1 MINLSLPALAAACL
15 VALGAAVAGPA
26 PAAAQTNRD
35 VILATTTSTQ
45 DTGLLDSL
53 VPRFEHTCGC
63 RVKTIAV
70 GTGRAL
76 ALAAR
81 GEADVAL
88 VHAPALEERYVAQGK
103 FVGRRLVMTND
114 FVVLGPKADPAG
126 LKHARQ
132 VEDAFRALAEGKAP
146 FASRADSSGTH
157 LLELALWKQAGI
169 DAKGPWYLEVGQGMG
184 ATLRIASQ
192 KQAYTLSDRGTF
204 LAQRSTLD
212 LDVVF
217 QGAPDLLNIYHVM
230 LPNPDS
236 FPKINIPGG
245 RAFADFLVA
254 PETQAFIGRFGTAR
268 FGEPLFKPAANRREE
283 DLRRRAA

>member
-1 MINLSLPALAAACL
+1 MTNLPRPALAVACL
-15 VALGAAVAGPA
+15 VLLGAPA
-26 PAAAQTNRD
+26 PVHAPARTNRD

-126 LKHARQ
+126 LKHAKQ

-157 LLELALWKQAGI
+157 LLELTLWKQAGI
-169 DAKGPWYLEVGQGMG
+169 EPKGPWYLEVGQGMG

-192 KQAYTLSDRGTF
+192 KEAYTLSDRGTF

-236 FPKINIPGG
+236 FPKVNIPGG

-254 PETQAFIGRFGTAR
+254 PETQAFIGTFGTTR

>member
-1 MINLSLPALAAACL
+1 MTNPRLPALAAACL
-15 VALGAAVAGPA
+15 LMLGAPGPVT
-26 PAAAQTNRD
+26 PRRTNRD

-53 VPRFEHTCGC
+53 VPRFERTCDC

-88 VHAPALEERYVAQGK
+88 VHAPGLEERYVAQGK

-126 LKHARQ
+126 LRHAKQ

-157 LLELALWKQAGI
+157 LLELSLWKQAGI
-169 DAKGPWYLEVGQGMG
+169 EPKGPWYLEVGQGMG

-192 KQAYTLSDRGTF
+192 KGAYTLSDRGTF
-204 LAQRSTLD
+204 LAQQSTLD
-212 LDVVF
+212 LGVVF
-217 QGAPDLLNIYHVM
+217 DGAPELLNIYHVM

-236 FPKINIPGG
+236 FPKVNIAGG

-254 PETQAFIGRFGTAR
+254 PETQAFIARFGTAR
-268 FGEPLFKPAANRREE
+268 FGQPLFKPAANRREE
-283 DLRRRAA
+283 DLRRQAA

>member
-1 MINLSLPALAAACL
+1 MTNLPRPALAAACL
-15 VALGAAVAGPA
+15 VVLGAPA
-26 PAAAQTNRD
+26 PLHAPARTNRD

-126 LKHARQ
+126 LRRAKQ

-146 FASRADSSGTH
+146 FASRADSSGTN
-157 LLELALWKQAGI
+157 LLELTLWKQAGI
-169 DAKGPWYLEVGQGMG
+169 EPKGPWYLEVGQGMG

-192 KQAYTLSDRGTF
+192 KEAYTLSDRGTF

-236 FPKINIPGG
+236 FPKVNIPGG

-254 PETQAFIGRFGTAR
+254 PETQAFIARFGTAR
-268 FGEPLFKPAANRREE
+268 FGEPLFKPAANLREE

>member
-1 MINLSLPALAAACL
+1 MTNFPRPALAVACL
-15 VALGAAVAGPA
+15 VVLGAPA
-26 PAAAQTNRD
+26 PVHAPARTNRD

-53 VPRFEHTCGC
+53 VPRFEQTCGC

-126 LKHARQ
+126 LRHAKQ

-146 FASRADSSGTH
+146 FASRADSSGTN
-157 LLELALWKQAGI
+157 LLELTLWKQAGI
-169 DAKGPWYLEVGQGMG
+169 EPKGPWYLEVGQGMG

-192 KQAYTLSDRGTF
+192 KEAYTLSDRGTF

-236 FPKINIPGG
+236 FPKVNIPGG

-254 PETQAFIGRFGTAR
+254 PETQAFIARFGTAR
-268 FGEPLFKPAANRREE
+268 FGEPLFKPAADLREE

>member
-1 MINLSLPALAAACL
+1 MTTLPRATPAALWFLLLA
-15 VALGAAVAGPA
+15 GAAG
-26 PAAAQTNRD
+26 AQTRRD
-35 VILATTTSTQ
+35 LILATTTSTQ

-53 VPRFEHTCGC
+53 VPRFEQTCRC

-88 VHAPALEERYVAQGK
+88 VHAPALEERYIAQAK

-114 FVVLGPKADPAG
+114 FVVLGPEADPAG
-126 LKHARQ
+126 LRGAKQ
-132 VEDAFRALAEGKAP
+132 VDDAFRALARGKAQ

-157 LLELALWKQAGI
+157 LLELDLWRQVGVEP
-169 DAKGPWYLEVGQGMG
+169 KGPWYLEVGQGMG

-192 KQAYTLSDRGTF
+192 KGAYTLSDRGTY
-204 LAQRSTLD
+204 LAQRATLD
-212 LDVVF
+212 LAVLF
-217 QGAPDLLNIYHVM
+217 EGAPQLLNIYHVM

-236 FPKINIPGG
+236 FPQVNVPGG
-245 RAFADFLVA
+245 RAFADFLVSPA
-254 PETQAFIGRFGTAR
+254 TQEFIARFGTAR
-268 FGEPLFKPAANRREE
+268 FGQPLFTPAANRREE
-283 DLRRRAA
+283 DLGRRAA

>member
-1 MINLSLPALAAACL
+1 MIHWPRPALAAACL
-15 VALGAAVAGPA
+15 VVLGAPTPAHA
-26 PAAAQTNRD
+26 PARTNRD

-76 ALAAR
+76 GLAAR

-126 LKHARQ
+126 LRHARQ

-169 DAKGPWYLEVGQGMG
+169 EPKGPWYLEVGQGMG

-192 KQAYTLSDRGTF
+192 KEAYTLSDRGTF

-236 FPKINIPGG
+236 FPKVNIPGG
-245 RAFADFLVA
+245 RAFADFLIA
-254 PETQAFIGRFGTAR
+254 PETQAFIGRFGTGR
-268 FGEPLFKPAANRREE
+268 FGEPLFTPAANRREE

>member
-1 MINLSLPALAAACL
+1 MTTLRRATPAALWFLLLA
-15 VALGAAVAGPA
+15 GAAR
-26 PAAAQTNRD
+26 AQTRRD
-35 VILATTTSTQ
+35 LILATTTSTQ

-53 VPRFEHTCGC
+53 VPRFEQTCRC

-88 VHAPALEERYVAQGK
+88 VHAPALEERYIAQGK

-126 LKHARQ
+126 LRGAKQ
-132 VEDAFRALAEGKAP
+132 VDEAFRALAQGKAP

-157 LLELALWKQAGI
+157 LLELDLWRQAGVEP
-169 DAKGPWYLEVGQGMG
+169 KGPWYLEVGQGMG

-192 KQAYTLSDRGTF
+192 KGAYTLSDRGTY
-204 LAQRSTLD
+204 LAQGSTLD
-212 LDVVF
+212 LAVVF
-217 QGAPDLLNIYHVM
+217 EGAPQLLNIYHVM

-236 FPKINIPGG
+236 FPQVNVQGG
-245 RAFADFLVA
+245 RAFADFLVS
-254 PETQAFIGRFGTAR
+254 PETQEVIARFGTAR
-268 FGEPLFKPAANRREE
+268 FGQPLFTPAANRREE
-283 DLRRRAA
+283 DLGRRAA

>member
-1 MINLSLPALAAACL
+1 MTNLPRPAIAAACL
-15 VALGAAVAGPA
+15 VILGAPA
-26 PAAAQTNRD
+26 PAHTHARTSRD

-53 VPRFEHTCGC
+53 VPRFEQTCGC

-126 LKHARQ
+126 LGHARQ
-132 VEDAFRALAEGKAP
+132 VEDAFRALADGKAP

-157 LLELALWKQAGI
+157 LLELSLWKQAGI
-169 DAKGPWYLEVGQGMG
+169 EPKGPWYLEVGQGMG

-192 KQAYTLSDRGTF
+192 KGAYTLSDRGTF
-204 LAQRSTLD
+204 LAQRSTLA
-212 LDVVF
+212 LAVVF

-236 FPKINIPGG
+236 FPKVNIPGG

-254 PETQAFIGRFGTAR
+254 PETQAFIGRFGAAR
-268 FGEPLFKPAANRREE
+268 FGQPLFQPAANRREE
-283 DLRRRAA
+283 DLRRRAG

>member
-1 MINLSLPALAAACL
+1 
-15 VALGAAVAGPA
+15 
-26 PAAAQTNRD
+26 

-169 DAKGPWYLEVGQGMG
+169 EPKGPWYLEVGQGMG

>member
-1 MINLSLPALAAACL
+1 MTTLRRATPA
-15 VALGAAVAGPA
+15 ALWFLLLAGPA
-26 PAAAQTNRD
+26 GAQTRRD
-35 VILATTTSTQ
+35 LILATTTSTQ

-53 VPRFEHTCGC
+53 VPRFERTCRC

-88 VHAPALEERYVAQGK
+88 VHAPALEERYIAQAK

-126 LKHARQ
+126 LGGAKQ
-132 VEDAFRALAEGKAP
+132 VDDAFRALAQGKAP

-157 LLELALWKQAGI
+157 LLELDLWRQAGVEP
-169 DAKGPWYLEVGQGMG
+169 KGPWYLEVGQGMG

-192 KQAYTLSDRGTF
+192 KGAYTLSDRGTY

-212 LDVVF
+212 LAVVF
-217 QGAPDLLNIYHVM
+217 EGAPQLLNLYHVM

-236 FPKINIPGG
+236 FPQVNVQGG
-245 RAFADFLVA
+245 RAFADFLVS
-254 PETQAFIGRFGTAR
+254 PETQAFIARFGTAR
-268 FGEPLFKPAANRREE
+268 FGQPLFTPAANRREE
-283 DLRRRAA
+283 DLGRRAA

>member
-1 MINLSLPALAAACL
+1 MTTLRRATPA
-15 VALGAAVAGPA
+15 ALWFLLLAGPA
-26 PAAAQTNRD
+26 VAQTGRD
-35 VILATTTSTQ
+35 LILATTTSTQ

-53 VPRFEHTCGC
+53 VPRFEQTCRC

-88 VHAPALEERYVAQGK
+88 VHAPALEARYIAQGK

-126 LKHARQ
+126 LRGAKQ
-132 VEDAFRALAEGKAP
+132 VDDAFRALAQGKAP

-157 LLELALWKQAGI
+157 LLELDLWRQAGVEP
-169 DAKGPWYLEVGQGMG
+169 KGPWYLEVGQGMG

-192 KQAYTLSDRGTF
+192 KGAYTLSDRGTY
-204 LAQRSTLD
+204 LAQRATLD
-212 LDVVF
+212 LAVLF
-217 QGAPDLLNIYHVM
+217 EGAPQLLNIYHVM

-236 FPKINIPGG
+236 FPQVNVAGG
-245 RAFADFLVA
+245 RAFADFLVS
-254 PETQAFIGRFGTAR
+254 PETQAFIARFGTVR
-268 FGEPLFKPAANRREE
+268 FGQPLFTPAANRREE
-283 DLRRRAA
+283 DLGRRAA

>member
-1 MINLSLPALAAACL
+1 MTNLPRPALAAACL
-15 VALGAAVAGPA
+15 VVLGAPA
-26 PAAAQTNRD
+26 PLHAPARTNRD

-126 LKHARQ
+126 LRRAKQ

-146 FASRADSSGTH
+146 FASRADSSGTN
-157 LLELALWKQAGI
+157 LLELTLWKQAGI
-169 DAKGPWYLEVGQGMG
+169 EPKGPWYLEVGQGMG

-192 KQAYTLSDRGTF
+192 KEAYTLSDRGTF

-236 FPKINIPGG
+236 FPKVNIPGG
-245 RAFADFLVA
+245 RAFADFLVG
-254 PETQAFIGRFGTAR
+254 PETQAFIARFGTAR
-268 FGEPLFKPAANRREE
+268 FGEPLFKPAANLREE